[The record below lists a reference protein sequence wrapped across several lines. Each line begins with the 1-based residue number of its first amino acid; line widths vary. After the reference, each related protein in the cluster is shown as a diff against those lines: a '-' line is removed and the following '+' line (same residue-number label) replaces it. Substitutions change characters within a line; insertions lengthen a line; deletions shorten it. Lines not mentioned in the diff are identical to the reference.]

1 MIRSLMRRRNEK
13 HSVRLDLHVL
23 EEHADRIDPLMVLEL
38 LPGDVLS
45 HELLQY
51 YQQIIPHS
59 MDTLREARIQ
69 LGMTQ

>member
-1 MIRSLMRRRNEK
+1 MIRSLMRRRKREAF
-13 HSVRLDLHVL
+13 REAGLHVL

-51 YQQIIPHS
+51 YQQIIPLS

>member
-1 MIRSLMRRRNEK
+1 MIRKEMMCRKREAFREAG
-13 HSVRLDLHVL
+13 LHVL
-23 EEHADRIDPLMVLEL
+23 EEYAARIDPLMVLEL
-38 LPGDVLS
+38 LPNDVLS

-59 MDTLREARIQ
+59 TDILREARIQ

>member
-1 MIRSLMRRRNEK
+1 M
-13 HSVRLDLHVL
+13 L